1 MPLVCRHGPFS
12 WNGTMRRRV
21 SSAAIWERLTGPYQ
35 PASLACFVYLSRLS
49 KKLRRNSKLSLNSA
63 SSSRSPTRWSTRPGE
78 GGFRVQSLL
87 EPGKTGKPAWI
98 ALVLQAAPTRPG
110 RLFARRRSWPLGQR
124 QKHRTAPVTGLTCR
138 PPAISSGSINGMVE
152 RTRGVSLARQ
162 ILRVTYMCIA
172 CTC

>member
-63 SSSRSPTRWSTRPGE
+63 SSSRSPTRWSTRPG
-78 GGFRVQSLL
+78 RLQSS
-87 EPGKTGKPAWI
+87 EFIRARENRQTGLDSPSATSRSH
-98 ALVLQAAPTRPG
+98 APRDRGSSLVDG
-110 RLFARRRSWPLGQR
+110 LGLSDSGSS
-124 QKHRTAPVTGLTCR
+124 TAPVTGLTCR

-152 RTRGVSLARQ
+152 RTRGVSL
-162 ILRVTYMCIA
+162 VK
-172 CTC
+172 

>member
-63 SSSRSPTRWSTRPGE
+63 SSSRSPTRWSTRPG
-78 GGFRVQSLL
+78 RLQSS
-87 EPGKTGKPAWI
+87 EFIRARENRQTGLDSPSATSRSH
-98 ALVLQAAPTRPG
+98 APRETLRSSTVLA
-110 RLFARRRSWPLGQR
+110 S
-124 QKHRTAPVTGLTCR
+124 RTAAEAPDRARHRLDL
-138 PPAISSGSINGMVE
+138 PPARHAISSGSINGMVE
-152 RTRGVSLARQ
+152 RTRGVSL
-162 ILRVTYMCIA
+162 VK
-172 CTC
+172 

>member
-1 MPLVCRHGPFS
+1 MPPRHGPFS

-110 RLFARRRSWPLGQR
+110 RLFACRRSWP
-124 QKHRTAPVTGLTCR
+124 RTAAEPRACPSARSVGC
-138 PPAISSGSINGMVE
+138 PPSQSSPRSTEWRYCCN
-152 RTRGVSLARQ
+152 
-162 ILRVTYMCIA
+162 
-172 CTC
+172 

>member
-124 QKHRTAPVTGLTCR
+124 QQHRARHRLDL
-138 PPAISSGSINGMVE
+138 PPARHFLRLDQRNGGTN
-152 RTRGVSLARQ
+152 TRRFPRQ
-162 ILRVTYMCIA
+162 MRVDR
-172 CTC
+172 